1 MFSLKTNSNQSSEPS
16 DLVTTVVYTTDQ
28 RTANEGFERIH
39 INFWWLKNGSL
50 FAYFISAAIGIIV
63 MTTLR
68 FIFQPY
74 RPEVLNEFLKG
85 GRSYTLAPILLAMII
100 IVIVLYE
107 RPIRRLFN
115 LRFKGRIIP
124 MDLLTMAR
132 RRTLNEP
139 YFVALLSVIC
149 GLVGA
154 VVVVVANYRL
164 GLPNPITRM
173 GAPDALLLSIIT
185 ATISF
190 LALEFFLHRWLALAL
205 FPEGGLQRISGVWK
219 ISLRIRLIS
228 LFAAINLI
236 PLAASLLTAYRTA
249 DSLEVLLVSLF
260 VTVPIYVAAGFILTI
275 LMAGNLSGS
284 LKNLTTVLRGV
295 SQGNLA
301 SRVNVT
307 SNDEIGYAGDVIN
320 EMTDGLIEREKMQQS
335 LNLAREVQQNL
346 LPKRNLK
353 VNGFDIAGKSI
364 YCDET
369 GGDYYD
375 FISIKYNDKQ
385 KIGVAIGD
393 VSGHGISSALLMAT
407 VRSSLRQRAS
417 LPGSIANIISDV
429 NRQLV
434 EDVEDSGQ
442 FMTMFFLALNTE
454 SKQLEWVRAGH
465 DPAIIYDPGTDSFN
479 ELGGSGIALGV
490 DSGWIYE
497 GYKKTDLSKGQI
509 IFLSTD
515 GVWEVRNKK
524 GEMLGKETILNI
536 IRQNSSSDATQ
547 IIDAIFDI
555 LDKFIGGV
563 KIEDDITSVIIK
575 MQN

>member
-16 DLVTTVVYTTDQ
+16 DLVTTVVPTTDQ
-28 RTANEGFERIH
+28 RTANEGLERTH
-39 INFWWLKNGSL
+39 INLWWLKNGSL
-50 FAYFISAAIGIIV
+50 LAYFISAAIGIIV

-115 LRFKGRIIP
+115 WRFKGRMIP

-139 YFVALLSVIC
+139 YFVALLSLIC

-190 LALEFFLHRWLALAL
+190 LALEFFLHRWLALPL
-205 FPEGGLQRISGVWK
+205 FPEGGLQLISGVWK

-260 VTVPIYVAAGFILTI
+260 ATVPIYVAAGFILTI

-295 SQGNLA
+295 SQGNLS

-307 SNDEIGYAGDVIN
+307 SNDEIGYAGDVVNAMITGLKERDFIKETFGKYVSEEIRDEVLSGRTPLDGERKDVTILFSDLRN
-320 EMTDGLIEREKMQQS
+320 FTSMTESNDPKLVVKIMNLYFKEMADVIQEQAGLVLQFIGDEIYAVFGAPVFLSDHPVRAFRAGLEMNHRLEKLNTDLREKGWPILQHGIGIHTGEALAANIGSPDRLSYLLVGDTVNLASRLQS
-335 LNLAREVQQNL
+335 LTKEV
-346 LPKRNLK
+346 
-353 VNGFDIAGKSI
+353 GTEMI
-364 YCDET
+364 
-369 GGDYYD
+369 
-375 FISIKYNDKQ
+375 ISE
-385 KIGVAIGD
+385 
-393 VSGHGISSALLMAT
+393 AT
-407 VRSSLRQRAS
+407 RAS
-417 LPGSIANIISDV
+417 LTEAELVGTEL
-429 NRQLV
+429 RQLPSTQV
-434 EDVEDSGQ
+434 KGKSYPV
-442 FMTMFFLALNTE
+442 
-454 SKQLEWVRAGH
+454 
-465 DPAIIYDPGTDSFN
+465 
-479 ELGGSGIALGV
+479 GIFAV
-490 DSGWIYE
+490 
-497 GYKKTDLSKGQI
+497 
-509 IFLSTD
+509 
-515 GVWEVRNKK
+515 V
-524 GEMLGKETILNI
+524 
-536 IRQNSSSDATQ
+536 
-547 IIDAIFDI
+547 
-555 LDKFIGGV
+555 
-563 KIEDDITSVIIK
+563 
-575 MQN
+575 

>member
-16 DLVTTVVYTTDQ
+16 DLVTTVVPTTDQ
-28 RTANEGFERIH
+28 RTANDGLERTH
-39 INFWWLKNGSL
+39 INLWWLKNGSL
-50 FAYFISAAIGIIV
+50 LAYFISAAIGIIV

-115 LRFKGRIIP
+115 WRFKGRMIP

-139 YFVALLSVIC
+139 YFVALLSIIC

-154 VVVVVANYRL
+154 VVVAVAHYRI

-190 LALEFFLHRWLALAL
+190 LALEFFLHRWLALPL
-205 FPEGGLQRISGVWK
+205 FPEGGLQHISGVWK

-228 LFAAINLI
+228 LFVAINLI

-260 VTVPIYVAAGFILTI
+260 ATIPIYVAAGFILTI

-295 SQGNLA
+295 SQGNLS

-307 SNDEIGYAGDVIN
+307 SNDEIGYAGDVVNAMITGLKERDFIKETFGKYVSEEIRDEVLSGRTPLDGERKDVTILFSDLRNFTSMTESNDPKLVVKIMNLYFKEMAEAIQDQAGLVLQFIGDEIYAVFGAPVFMPDHPTRAFRAGLEMNRRLIKIN
-320 EMTDGLIEREKMQQS
+320 GIFVDEGWPRLIHGIGIHTGKAIAANIGSPNRLSYLLVGDTVNLASRLQS
-335 LNLAREVQQNL
+335 LTKEV
-346 LPKRNLK
+346 
-353 VNGFDIAGKSI
+353 AA
-364 YCDET
+364 E
-369 GGDYYD
+369 
-375 FISIKYNDKQ
+375 
-385 KIGVAIGD
+385 
-393 VSGHGISSALLMAT
+393 M
-407 VRSSLRQRAS
+407 
-417 LPGSIANIISDV
+417 IISAATYS
-429 NRQLV
+429 RL
-434 EDVEDSGQ
+434 
-442 FMTMFFLALNTE
+442 TE
-454 SKQLEWVRAGH
+454 TERAT
-465 DPAIIYDPGTDSFN
+465 A
-479 ELGGSGIALGV
+479 E
-490 DSGWIYE
+490 
-497 GYKKTDLSKGQI
+497 LSKLPPTTVKGKKQPVE
-509 IFLSTD
+509 IFAVTC
-515 GVWEVRNKK
+515 
-524 GEMLGKETILNI
+524 LNLTKSYDLKH
-536 IRQNSSSDATQ
+536 R
-547 IIDAIFDI
+547 
-555 LDKFIGGV
+555 
-563 KIEDDITSVIIK
+563 IT
-575 MQN
+575 